1 MQTLA
6 QLKAGQLQGITR
18 LQLVESLTEFPREIF
33 DLADT
38 LEILDLS
45 NNQLSSLPE
54 DLHRLTHLKILFA
67 SNNRFESLPE
77 VLGQCPKL
85 EMIGFKANQIR
96 TVPAASLPVQTRWLI
111 LTDNQITTLPE
122 RMGQLQRLQKLALAG
137 NRLTSLPASM
147 AQCHNLELVR
157 LSANQLQALP
167 NWVLK
172 LPKLTWLAFAGN
184 PFSHTLVDPHADVAS
199 VPNVT
204 LADIELGK
212 KLGEGASGIIYQG
225 RWLNP
230 AMVAATGCEHIA
242 VKLFKGEVTS
252 DGYPAD
258 ELDCCLTTGDHPNL
272 IKVLAHISQKD
283 QLGLV
288 MALIPA
294 GFTNL
299 GLPPSLDTCTRDT
312 FKPGTQFS
320 LEQVATIAHQLAD
333 TLAHMHAKQ
342 VSHGDVYAHNMMVNQ
357 QMNLLFGDFG
367 AASNLGNLST
377 LEQLAMEAIEVRALG
392 CLIEDL
398 LAYVD
403 ESVNAEHYAQLSA
416 IKAACMQSDVALR
429 PRLVEVNRAIV
440 SLLMMLCSADA

>member
-6 QLKAGQLQGITR
+6 QLKARQLQGVTR

-54 DLHRLTHLKILFA
+54 DLHRLTQLKILFA
-67 SNNRFESLPE
+67 SNNRFEVLPE

-96 TVPAASLPVQTRWLI
+96 SVPEASLPLHTRWLI
-111 LTDNQITTLPE
+111 LTDNQITALPE
-122 RMGQLQRLQKLALAG
+122 RMGQLYRLQKLALAG

-157 LSANQLQALP
+157 LSANALAALP
-167 NWVLK
+167 NWLLK

-199 VPNVT
+199 VPNVS
-204 LADIELGK
+204 LADIALGD

-230 AMVAATGCEHIA
+230 AMVAATGTEQIA

-258 ELDCCLTTGDHPNL
+258 ELDCCLTTGEHPNL

-288 MALIPA
+288 MALIPQ
-294 GFTNL
+294 GFSNL
-299 GLPPSLDTCTRDT
+299 GLPPSLETCTRDT
-312 FKPGTQFS
+312 FKAGTEFS
-320 LEQVATIAHQLAD
+320 LKGIVKIALQLAE
-333 TLAHMHAKQ
+333 TLAHMHAQ
-342 VSHGDVYAHNMMVNQ
+342 QISHGDVYAHNMMINP
-357 QMNLLFGDFG
+357 QMALLFGDFG
-367 AASNLGNLST
+367 AASNLAKLSQS
-377 LEQLAMEAIEVRALG
+377 EREAMEAIEVRALG
-392 CLIEDL
+392 CLIDDL
-398 LAYVD
+398 LPFANRFED
-403 ESVNAEHYAQLSA
+403 EGLHAQLLQL
-416 IKAACMQSDVALR
+416 KEQCMQADFASR
-429 PRLVEVNRAIV
+429 PRFSEAAKVLAAL
-440 SLLMMLCSADA
+440 S